1 MKCFWACSVSVVLVM
16 SFTVASAENITHTKP
31 LARSDLYLTCKG
43 YQVKGASVINVEK
56 PSYLE
61 GTGEQVEFAIISLGD
76 ASDGLK
82 VFFDSWGFSPF
93 GFNTLSLFI
102 CNWFYLFDTLF
113 LKLLSYNF
121 LIINTLQ
128 C

>member
-16 SFTVASAENITHTKP
+16 SFTVASAENITYTKP
-31 LARSDLYLTCKG
+31 SAGRDLYLTCKG
-43 YQVKGASVINVEK
+43 YQVKGASIINVEK

-82 VFFDSWGFSPF
+82 VFLIHGV
-93 GFNTLSLFI
+93 
-102 CNWFYLFDTLF
+102 F
-113 LKLLSYNF
+113 LLLD
-121 LIINTLQ
+121 
-128 C
+128 